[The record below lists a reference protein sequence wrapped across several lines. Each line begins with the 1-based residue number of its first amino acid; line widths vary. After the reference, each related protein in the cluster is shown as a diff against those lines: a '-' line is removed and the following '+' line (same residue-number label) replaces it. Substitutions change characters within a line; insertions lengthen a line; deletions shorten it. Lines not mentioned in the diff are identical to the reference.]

1 MNTPLLGKVALVT
14 GAARNMGRAFAY
26 NLAEQGCD
34 VIVHYH
40 SEASLKDAEKTAKL
54 INDLGRKSL
63 IIQGDISRA
72 SVAENLFTQAL
83 EAFGKIDIVVNNAG
97 AVLKKSFIDYTEEEF
112 DSLFNINCKGAFFI
126 MQNAAKKLEDNGR
139 VINIGT
145 SLLGAFTGG
154 YALYAG
160 SKAPLEQFTRALA
173 KEVGARGIT
182 VNTICPGPI
191 DTAFFHAQEDPQ
203 SVAYLSAASVSNRLG
218 KVEDIVPMV
227 SFLASDQ
234 SQWTTG
240 QTLFVNGGFVAR

>member
-26 NLAEQGCD
+26 SLAEQGCD

-40 SEASLKDAEKTAKL
+40 SEASLKDAEKTATL

-63 IIQGDISRA
+63 IIQGDVSRA

-227 SFLASDQ
+227 SFLASEQ

>member
-1 MNTPLLGKVALVT
+1 MKMPLLGKVALVT
-14 GAARNMGRAFAY
+14 GAARNMGQAFAC

-34 VIVHYH
+34 IIVHYH
-40 SEASLKDAEKTAKL
+40 SEASFTDAEKTAHMVK
-54 INDLGRKSL
+54 DLGRKAL
-63 IIQGDISRA
+63 VVQGDISSA
-72 SVAENLFTQAL
+72 SAAENLFIQGI
-83 EAFGKIDIVVNNAG
+83 EAFGKVDIVVNNAG
-97 AVLKKSFIDYTEEEF
+97 AVLKKAFVDYTEQEF
-112 DSLFNINCKGAFFI
+112 DALFNINCKGAFFI
-126 MQNAAKKLEDNGR
+126 MQNAAKRLEDNGR

-145 SLLGAFTGG
+145 SLLGAFTGN

-160 SKAPLEQFTRALA
+160 SKAPLEQFTRTLA

-203 SVAYLSAASVSNRLG
+203 SVQYLSAASVSNRLG

-227 SFLASDQ
+227 SFLASEQ
-234 SQWTTG
+234 AQWTTG